1 MNEEK
6 EIEEVIQEESKDE
19 EIKVVDKSGKVALKK
34 DGVTIL
40 RNPEEVH
47 ELKMKGWELV

>member
-1 MNEEK
+1 MSEE
-6 EIEEVIQEESKDE
+6 IKDE
-19 EIKVVDKSGKVALKK
+19 EIKVVNKSGKVALKK
-34 DGVTIL
+34 DGVTII